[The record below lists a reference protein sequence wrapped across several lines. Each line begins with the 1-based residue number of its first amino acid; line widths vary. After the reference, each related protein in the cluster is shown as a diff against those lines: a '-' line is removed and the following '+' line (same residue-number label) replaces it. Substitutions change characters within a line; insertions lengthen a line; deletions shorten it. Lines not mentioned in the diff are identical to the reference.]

1 MRGMPTNDIGLPRM
15 VMGICVVSRI
25 FPVSLCTIMAIN
37 TKCSAQLNQDTFL
50 KEFCSYS
57 IGDRSPLAV

>member
-1 MRGMPTNDIGLPRM
+1 MRGMPTNDIGLPQM

-37 TKCSAQLNQDTFL
+37 TKI
-50 KEFCSYS
+50 YS
-57 IGDRSPLAV
+57 HFSPFFMFAI